1 MTKANIKDI
10 RRTKIVCT
18 LGPSSETPE
27 VIKKMMMNGMNVAR
41 LNFSHGSHEDH
52 GKKIKIIRELSEK
65 LNRPVAILQ
74 DLAGPKIRIGYIP
87 DPGILLQPGADII
100 LTTVGQEGNVKRIS
114 VSYDALP
121 QEVKTGDRLLLAD
134 GLLELTVVETR
145 PTEILCRVVIG
156 GLLTS
161 HKGINLPTG
170 TIRTPAITEKDRR
183 DLLFGIKN
191 DVDYV
196 AVSFV
201 RTAQDI
207 QSVKE
212 LISRGNKDIPVIAKI
227 EKHEAI
233 DNLDEIIA
241 VSDGIMVARGDLGV
255 EIPLEDVPLIQKR
268 IITAANARGKFVI
281 TATQMLRS
289 MVDSPR
295 PTRAEAGDVA
305 NAVLDGTDAVML
317 SEETASGNYPI
328 EAIRF
333 MDKIC
338 RAAET
343 GFPYRHFL
351 EMVPQKDVSESV
363 AHAACVLA
371 EHLEAKIIVSRTSSG
386 ATARFISRFRPRQP
400 IIALSPEPKTVRRL
414 AMIWGC
420 FPRLMENPDFPDDLV
435 EKAIC
440 SLLPEGALSG
450 KDLMVM
456 TLGHSEWLTGSTNI
470 LQVKRLINT

>member
-1 MTKANIKDI
+1 MNDI
-10 RRTKIVCT
+10 RRTKTVCT
-18 LGPSSETPE
+18 LGPASETPAIIE
-27 VIKKMMMNGMNVAR
+27 KMIKAGMNVAR

-74 DLAGPKIRIGYIP
+74 DLAGPKIRIGSIP
-87 DPGILLQPGADII
+87 DPGILLTPGAEII
-100 LTTVGQEGNVKRIS
+100 LTTVKQEGNLQRIS
-114 VSYDALP
+114 VSYDPLP
-121 QEVKTGDRLLLAD
+121 EEVHPQDRLLLAD
-134 GLLELTVVETR
+134 GLLELTVLETK
-145 PTEILCRVVIG
+145 PTEILCRVITG

-170 TIRTPAITEKDRR
+170 TIRAPAVTDKDKN
-183 DLLFGIKN
+183 DLLFGIEN

-201 RTAQDI
+201 KMAQDI
-207 QSVKE
+207 LDVKK
-212 LISRGNKDIPVIAKI
+212 LISASHKEIPIVAKI
-227 EKHEAI
+227 EKHEAV
-233 DNLDEIIA
+233 DNLDEIIE

-268 IITAANARGKFVI
+268 IISAANAQGKFVI

-295 PTRAEAGDVA
+295 PTRAEAADVA

-333 MDKIC
+333 MDRIC
-338 RAAET
+338 RTAET
-343 GFPYRHFL
+343 GFPYHHFL
-351 EMVPQKDVSESV
+351 EMVPKKDVSESV

-371 EHLEAKIIVSRTSSG
+371 EHLDAKVIVSRTFSG

-400 IIALSPEPKTVRRL
+400 IVALSPEAKTVRRL

-420 FPRLMENPDFPDDLV
+420 FPRLVENPDVPDDLV
-435 EKAIC
+435 KKAIR
-440 SLLPEGALSG
+440 SIFP
-450 KDLMVM
+450 
-456 TLGHSEWLTGSTNI
+456 
-470 LQVKRLINT
+470 

>member
-1 MTKANIKDI
+1 MNDVL
-10 RRTKIVCT
+10 RTKIVCT
-18 LGPSSETPE
+18 LGPASETPAI
-27 VIKKMMMNGMNVAR
+27 IKKMIMAGMNVAR
-41 LNFSHGSHEDH
+41 LNFSHGSQEDH

-87 DPGILLQPGADII
+87 DPGILLLPGADII
-100 LTTVGQEGNVKRIS
+100 LTTVKQEGNTQRVS
-114 VSYDALP
+114 VSYDPLP
-121 QEVKTGDRLLLAD
+121 EEVHPGDRLLLAD

-145 PTEILCRVVIG
+145 PKEILCRVVTG

-170 TIRTPAITEKDRR
+170 TIRAPAITNKDRN
-183 DLLFGIKN
+183 DLLFGIES

-207 QSVKE
+207 LKVKE
-212 LISRGNKDIPVIAKI
+212 LIGASHKDIPVVAKI
-227 EKHEAI
+227 EKHEAV

-268 IITAANARGKFVI
+268 IISAANARGKFVI

-295 PTRAEAGDVA
+295 PTRAEAADVA

-333 MDKIC
+333 MDRIC
-338 RAAET
+338 RTAET
-343 GFPYRHFL
+343 GFPYHHFL
-351 EMVPQKDVSESV
+351 EMVPKKDVSESV

-371 EHLEAKIIVSRTSSG
+371 DHLDAKVIVSRTFSG

-400 IIALSPEPKTVRRL
+400 IIALSPEARTVRRL

-420 FPRLMENPDFPDDLV
+420 FPRLVENHDVPDDLV
-435 EKAIC
+435 EKAVRSI
-440 SLLPEGALSG
+440 LPQDASSG
-450 KDLMVM
+450 SDLMVM